1 MTILL
6 NNSQLEEMIFNLSNM
21 LHKKQTEIIEEALL
35 LYYQTK
41 TKKDRLLNAINK
53 TKEVDKKEFGDFEDT
68 IDDGL

>member
-1 MTILL
+1 
-6 NNSQLEEMIFNLSNM
+6 MIFNLSNM

-35 LYYQTK
+35 LYYQTE

-53 TKEVDKKEFGDFEDT
+53 TKEIDKKEFRDFEDT

>member
-6 NNSQLEEMIFNLSNM
+6 NNSKLEEMIFDLSHI

-35 LYYQTK
+35 LYYQTE
-41 TKKDRLLNAINK
+41 TKKNRLLNAINK
-53 TKEVDKKEFGDFEDT
+53 TKDIDKKEFTDFEDT

>member
-41 TKKDRLLNAINK
+41 TKKDRLLKAINK

>member
-53 TKEVDKKEFGDFEDT
+53 TKEIDKKEFRDFEDT

>member
-6 NNSQLEEMIFNLSNM
+6 NNSKLEEMIFNLSNI

-35 LYYQTK
+35 LYYQTE
-41 TKKDRLLNAINK
+41 TKKNRLLNAINK
-53 TKEVDKKEFGDFEDT
+53 TKDIDKKEFTDFEDT